1 MTDSQIIEL
10 YRQNRIMLSI
20 LSTFYLSN
28 NISKNEILAME
39 LFECATELTAEFF
52 RTELNDD

>member
-10 YRQNRIMLSI
+10 YRQNRLMLSI
-20 LSTFYLSN
+20 LSAFHLSN
-28 NISKNEILAME
+28 NVPKNEVLAMY